1 MRGSCLRDWC
11 GSRQPDSPASK
22 RAGGLPNHRLT
33 RIIHKV
39 DKLCF
44 LPGQEGIG
52 TNYVSSDCVHRVG
65 PPYPQTHSSREAS
78 RIGLPES
85 SCTVERQRVAA
96 AENLAADLFVVV
108 EIWPAR

>member
-1 MRGSCLRDWC
+1 MRPIEYWQAKPTTAL
-11 GSRQPDSPASK
+11 A
-22 RAGGLPNHRLT
+22 

-65 PPYPQTHSSREAS
+65 PPYPQKHSSREAS

>member
-1 MRGSCLRDWC
+1 MILVWIRRGI
-11 GSRQPDSPASK
+11 SRRCELSL
-22 RAGGLPNHRLT
+22 GLMHLA